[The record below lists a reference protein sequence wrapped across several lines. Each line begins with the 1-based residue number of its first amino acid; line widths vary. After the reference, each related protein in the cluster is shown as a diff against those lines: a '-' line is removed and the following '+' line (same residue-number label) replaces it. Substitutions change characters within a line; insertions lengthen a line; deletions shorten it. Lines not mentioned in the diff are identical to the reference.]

1 MQIQLE
7 DSSGE
12 GDSFFDVAK
21 GRMQRSNSSTTGTMT
36 MNMAVSL
43 PNSDGNPQNLS
54 MTMKTTSSTLME
66 LIP

>member
-1 MQIQLE
+1 MQVHLE

-12 GDSFFDVAK
+12 GDSLFDVAK

-43 PNSDGNPQNLS
+43 PNGENPQNLS
-54 MTMKTTSSTLME
+54 ITMKTTSSTLME